1 MGGLRPIGSEKL
13 EGMDKIRRIMEIAR
27 YKENI
32 PQPVNENKKNEFS
45 LSMADGNTYAIVKEK
60 TGYIIKKTITESE
73 NDYIEPIQERKY
85 YSSYSQALKR
95 LNLMAKEVNTLVGN
109 KKGTFI
115 FESEKKKL
123 NETTYVLKT
132 PELTTKTTTVA
143 TPAAAPTTPAA
154 APTTPATPAPAAAPT
169 TPATPAP
176 TGGEVSEQT
185 PPTPEPAP
193 QPTPDVPQEGQPIP
207 QETGEVEPPIDGGE
221 EGGNEMPTDE
231 IPEPEGE
238 EKKDEITFKTLQK
251 LTGKLTQKIRKFN
264 EEDQMSSKDTKYIIN
279 SILSSLELDSLED
292 DDIEEIIDRLESAE
306 EEVDTEMD
314 MDMEPSPEYEMTSS
328 EAPPTPP
335 SEEPAPAPEGEMA
348 EMEDIDFMRDAD
360 RNWRERFSHSEEDEE
375 DEDLDD
381 FLRRKLRQRPTNSH
395 YHLSH
400 GTFGES
406 MVDKV
411 ISKYFNI
418 NENEITIKEEENR
431 KKLIE
436 NQNKNSKNIKT
447 LSENVRQERFALKL
461 IEKYPSAKMLGKLT
475 NGALVFENK
484 NIKYK
489 VSIDGKLI

>member
-115 FESEKKKL
+115 FESEKKKYQL
-123 NETTYVLKT
+123 DEETKYVLGGL
-132 PELTTKTTTVA
+132 PTTTTTTTVA
-143 TPAAAPTTPAA
+143 TPAPATPAPA
-154 APTTPATPAPAAAPT
+154 TPATPAPAT
-169 TPATPAP
+169 S
-176 TGGEVSEQT
+176 GGEVSEQT
-185 PPTPEPAP
+185 PPTEAPAP
-193 QPTPDVPQEGQPIP
+193 VPAPAPEVPQEEQPIP
-207 QETGEVEPPIDGGE
+207 QETGDVEPPIEGGE
-221 EGGNEMPTDE
+221 EGGDEMPTDE

-292 DDIEEIIDRLESAE
+292 DDVEEIIDRLESIE
-306 EEVDTEMD
+306 EEDVDTDMEMD
-314 MDMEPSPEYEMTSS
+314 VDTEPSPEDEMTST
-328 EAPPTPP
+328 ETPPAPP

-348 EMEDIDFMRDAD
+348 EMEDIDFMTDAD
-360 RNWRERFSHSEEDEE
+360 RNWRKRFSHSEEEE
-375 DEDLDD
+375 DDEDLDD

-406 MVDKV
+406 TVDKV

-418 NENEITIKEEENR
+418 NKNEILIKEEENR
-431 KKLIE
+431 KKLTE

-447 LSENVRQERFALKL
+447 LSENVKQERFALKL

>member
-85 YSSYSQALKR
+85 YSSYSQALKK
-95 LNLMAKEVNTLVGN
+95 LNLMAKEINTLVGN

-123 NETTYVLKT
+123 DETKYVLKT
-132 PELTTKTTTVA
+132 PELTTTTTTVVA
-143 TPAAAPTTPAA
+143 PA
-154 APTTPATPAPAAAPT
+154 PATPAPA
-169 TPATPAP
+169 TPAPATP

-193 QPTPDVPQEGQPIP
+193 QPTPDVSQESQPIP
-207 QETGEVEPPIDGGE
+207 QETGEIEPPIDGGE
-221 EGGNEMPTDE
+221 EGGGGNEMPTDE

-314 MDMEPSPEYEMTSS
+314 MEPSPEDEMTSG
-328 EAPPTPP
+328 EIPPTPP

-360 RNWRERFSHSEEDEE
+360 RNWRERFSHSEEDDDEE
-375 DEDLDD
+375 YLDD
-381 FLRRKLRQRPTNSH
+381 ILKRKLRQRPTNSH

-400 GTFGES
+400 GTFSES
-406 MVDKV
+406 TVDKV